1 MISFIGFV
9 HVCMELGVWEREIEQ
24 LKKAVYIMG
33 LGLIGLLLY
42 IGVLCIGS

>member
-1 MISFIGFV
+1 
-9 HVCMELGVWEREIEQ
+9 MELGVCEYGIEQ
-24 LKKAVYIMG
+24 LKRAVYIMG